1 MVDSATRVDAPKRV
15 RGWRNPPSRTARVM
29 RRSMTIR
36 FVIMNAYAVGGTIR
50 TTFTTAAELAKR
62 HDVEIVS
69 VVRHRDKP
77 SFPRP
82 KGVRLIGLTDLRTE
96 RMERLAGHWGPRAR
110 FQTWAAGRRT
120 RLMSSHDFRHPNF
133 NLLTDLNLLR
143 YLLPLRD
150 GVVIGTRPA
159 INLAIAHVVSPSVV
173 RVGQDHMN
181 LRSYNPGLQ
190 AQIRAVYPKLDVVST
205 LTEGDADDYRAHLG
219 WAGANI
225 RVECMPNGVP
235 DLGGRRAALDS
246 KVVVAAG
253 RMGPQKGFD
262 RLLPVWAKVAPQHP
276 DWELRIW
283 GGGKGIGKLRRQ
295 AEELGVADSAHVMG
309 FTQKLHEEFASSS
322 LYVMSS
328 RKEGFPMVLLEAMS
342 VGLPVVSYDCPT
354 GPRDIIREGVDG
366 HVVPDGDGDAL
377 AAALSGL
384 MEDEERRKAFGAAAV
399 EGAARYDIAA
409 IAGRWERLLDEIEA
423 GKHGRRRTAAGPVL
437 NLLGSRALTL
447 ARRRVRGR

>member
-1 MVDSATRVDAPKRV
+1 
-15 RGWRNPPSRTARVM
+15 
-29 RRSMTIR
+29 MTIR
-36 FVIMNAYAVGGTIR
+36 FVLMNGYAVGGTIR
-50 TTFTTAAELAKR
+50 ATFTTAAELAKR
-62 HDVEIVS
+62 HDVEIAS

-82 KGVRLIGLTDLRTE
+82 KGVRLIGLTDLRSE
-96 RMERLAGHWGPRAR
+96 RMERLAAHRGPRAR
-110 FQTWAAGRRT
+110 FQTWAAAQRT

-159 INLAIAHVVSPSVV
+159 INLAVAHVVSPSVV

-181 LRSYNPGLQ
+181 LRTYNDGLK
-190 AQIRAVYPKLDVVST
+190 AQIAAVYPRLDVVST
-205 LTEGDADDYRAHLG
+205 LTEGDADDYRRHLEG
-219 WAGANI
+219 RT
-225 RVECMPNGVP
+225 RVVCMPNGVP
-235 DLGGRRAALDS
+235 ELGGRRAALDA

-262 RLLPVWAKVAPQHP
+262 RLLPVWAKVAREHP

-295 AEELGVADSAHVMG
+295 ADELGIADSAHIMG
-309 FTQKLHEEFASSS
+309 FTSKLHEEFADSS

-328 RKEGFPMVLLEAMS
+328 RNEGFPMVLLEAMS
-342 VGLPVVSYDCPT
+342 AGLPVVSYDCPT
-354 GPRDIIREGVDG
+354 GPRDIVREGVDG
-366 HVVPDGDGDAL
+366 YVVPNGDRDAL
-377 AAALSGL
+377 AAALGRL
-384 MEDEERRKAFGAAAV
+384 MDDAEMRKAFGAAAV

-409 IAGRWERLLDEIEA
+409 IAGRWEELLAETEA
-423 GKHGRRRTAAGPVL
+423 AKTGRRRTSAGPMV
-437 NLLGSRALTL
+437 NLLASRAMTL
-447 ARRRVRGR
+447 ARRRVPRR

>member
-1 MVDSATRVDAPKRV
+1 
-15 RGWRNPPSRTARVM
+15 
-29 RRSMTIR
+29 MTIR
-36 FVIMNAYAVGGTIR
+36 FVLMNGYAVGGTIR
-50 TTFTTAAELAKR
+50 ATFTTAAELAKR
-62 HDVEIVS
+62 HDVEIAS

-82 KGVRLIGLTDLRTE
+82 KGVRLIGLTDLRSE
-96 RMERLAGHWGPRAR
+96 RMERLAAHRGPRAR
-110 FQTWAAGRRT
+110 FQTWAAAQRT

-159 INLAIAHVVSPSVV
+159 INLAVAHVVSPSVV

-181 LRSYNPGLQ
+181 LRTYNDGLK
-190 AQIRAVYPKLDVVST
+190 AQIAAVYPRLDVVST
-205 LTEGDADDYRAHLG
+205 LTEGDADDYRRHLEG
-219 WAGANI
+219 RT
-225 RVECMPNGVP
+225 RVVCMPNGVP
-235 DLGGRRAALDS
+235 ELGGRRAALDA

-262 RLLPVWAKVAPQHP
+262 RLLPVWAKVAREHP

-295 AEELGVADSAHVMG
+295 ADELGIADSAHIMG
-309 FTQKLHEEFASSS
+309 FTSKLHEEFADSS

-328 RKEGFPMVLLEAMS
+328 RNEGFPMVLLEAMS
-342 VGLPVVSYDCPT
+342 AGLPVVSYDCPT
-354 GPRDIIREGVDG
+354 GPRDIVREGVDG
-366 HVVPDGDGDAL
+366 YVVPNGDGDAL
-377 AAALSGL
+377 AAALGRL
-384 MEDEERRKAFGAAAV
+384 MDDAEMRKAFGAAAV

-409 IAGRWERLLDEIEA
+409 IARRWEELLAETEA
-423 GKHGRRRTAAGPVL
+423 AKTGRRRTSAGPMV
-437 NLLGSRALTL
+437 NLLASRAMTL
-447 ARRRVRGR
+447 ARRRVPRR

>member
-1 MVDSATRVDAPKRV
+1 
-15 RGWRNPPSRTARVM
+15 
-29 RRSMTIR
+29 MTIR

-82 KGVRLIGLTDLRTE
+82 KGVRLIGLTDLRKD
-96 RMERLAGHWGPRAR
+96 RMERLEAHWGPRAR
-110 FQTWAAGRRT
+110 FQTWAASQRT
-120 RLMSSHDFRHPNF
+120 RLMSSYDFRHPTF
-133 NLLTDLNLLR
+133 NLLSDLKLLR
-143 YLLPLRD
+143 YLVPLRD
-150 GVVIGTRPA
+150 GVVIGTRPS

-181 LRSYNPGLQ
+181 LGTYNDGLK
-190 AQIRAVYPKLDVVST
+190 AQIRAAYPKLDLVTT
-205 LTEGDADDYRAHLG
+205 LTEGDAEAYRAHLG
-219 WAGANI
+219 RGGSGT

-235 DLGGRRAALDS
+235 DLGGARAALDE

-262 RLLPVWAKVAPQHP
+262 RLLPVWAKLAPQHP

-295 AEELGVADSAHVMG
+295 AEELGVADSARVMG
-309 FTQKLHEEFASSS
+309 FTQRLHEEFANSS

-366 HVVPDGDGDAL
+366 HVVPDGDADAL
-377 AAALSGL
+377 AAAMSEL
-384 MEDEERRKAFGAAAV
+384 MRDAERRKAFGAAAV
-399 EGAARYDIAA
+399 EGAARYDLAA
-409 IAGRWERLLDEIEA
+409 IAGRWERLLAELEA
-423 GKHGRRRTAAGPVL
+423 AKTGRRRTGAVPLVRLA
-437 NLLGSRALTL
+437 GSRALTV

>member
-1 MVDSATRVDAPKRV
+1 MI
-15 RGWRNPPSRTARVM
+15 
-29 RRSMTIR
+29 IR
-36 FVIMNAYAVGGTIR
+36 FVLMNGYAVGGTIR

-62 HDVEIVS
+62 HDVEIAS
-69 VVRHRDKP
+69 VYCMRDKP

-82 KGVRLIGLTDLRTE
+82 KGVRLIGLTDLRKE

-110 FQTWAAGRRT
+110 FQTWAAGRRSH
-120 RLMSSHDFRHPNF
+120 LMSSHDFRHPTF

-150 GVVIGTRPA
+150 GIVIGTRPA

-181 LRSYNPGLQ
+181 LGAYNPGLR
-190 AQIRAVYPKLDVVST
+190 AQIAAVYPKLDLVST

-219 WAGANI
+219 GRT

-235 DLGGRRAALDS
+235 DLGTRRAALDN

-253 RMGPQKGFD
+253 RMGSQKGFD
-262 RLLPVWAKVAPQHP
+262 RLLPVWAQVAEDHP

-295 AEELGVADSAHVMG
+295 AEELGIAGSAHVMG
-309 FTQKLHEEFASSS
+309 FTNRLHDEFANSS

-328 RKEGFPMVLLEAMS
+328 RKEGFPMVLLEAMG

-366 HVVPDGDGDAL
+366 YVVPDGDGDAL
-377 AAALSGL
+377 AAALRRL
-384 MEDEERRKAFGAAAV
+384 MGDPEKRKAFGAAAV
-399 EGAARYDIAA
+399 EGAARYDIGA
-409 IAGRWERLLDEIEA
+409 IAGRWERLLAELEE
-423 GKHGRRRTAAGPVL
+423 GKDGRRRSSAGPVL
-437 NLLGSRALTL
+437 NLLASRALTL
-447 ARRRVRGR
+447 TRRRLRGR

>member
-1 MVDSATRVDAPKRV
+1 
-15 RGWRNPPSRTARVM
+15 
-29 RRSMTIR
+29 MTIR
-36 FVIMNAYAVGGTIR
+36 FVLMNGYAVGGTIR

-96 RMERLAGHWGPRAR
+96 RMERLAAHWGPRAR
-110 FQTWAAGRRT
+110 FQTWTSRHRSH
-120 RLMSSHDFRHPNF
+120 LMSSHDFRHPNF

-159 INLAIAHVVSPSVV
+159 INLAVAHVVSPSVV

-181 LRSYNPGLQ
+181 LRTYNEGLK
-190 AQIRAVYPKLDVVST
+190 AQIAAVYPKLDVVST
-205 LTEGDADDYRAHLG
+205 LTEGDADDYRRHLKG
-219 WAGANI
+219 RV

-235 DLGGRRAALDS
+235 ELGGRRAALDE

-262 RLLPVWAKVAPQHP
+262 RLLPVWAQVAREHP

-283 GGGKGIGKLRRQ
+283 GGGKGIGKLRQQ
-295 AEELGVADSAHVMG
+295 AEELGVADSARVMG
-309 FTQKLHEEFASSS
+309 FTSRLHEEFASSS

-328 RKEGFPMVLLEAMS
+328 RKEGFPMVLLEAMG

-366 HVVPDGDGDAL
+366 YVVPDGDGDAL
-377 AAALSGL
+377 AAAMSRL
-384 MEDEERRKAFGAAAV
+384 MEDAELRKRFGAAAV
-399 EGAARYDIAA
+399 DGAARYDIAS
-409 IAGRWERLLDEIEA
+409 IAGRWEALLAEA
-423 GKHGRRRTAAGPVL
+423 EAAKTGRRRTAAVPVL
-437 NLLGSRALTL
+437 RLLGSRAATL
-447 ARRRVRGR
+447 ARRRLRGR

>member
-1 MVDSATRVDAPKRV
+1 
-15 RGWRNPPSRTARVM
+15 
-29 RRSMTIR
+29 MTIR

-82 KGVRLIGLTDLRTE
+82 KGVRLIGLTDLRSE
-96 RMERLAGHWGPRAR
+96 RMERLGAHWGPRAR
-110 FQTWAAGRRT
+110 FQTWAASRRT
-120 RLMSSHDFRHPNF
+120 QLMSSYDFRHPTF
-133 NLLTDLNLLR
+133 NLLSDLELLR
-143 YLLPLRD
+143 YLVPLRD
-150 GVVIGTRPA
+150 GVVIGTRPS

-173 RVGQDHMN
+173 KVGQDHMN
-181 LRSYNPGLQ
+181 LGTYNEGLK
-190 AQIRAVYPKLDVVST
+190 AQIRAVYPKLDLVTT
-205 LTEGDADDYRAHLG
+205 LTEGDAEAYRAHLG
-219 WAGANI
+219 PGT

-262 RLLPVWAKVAPQHP
+262 RLLPVWAKLAREYP

-283 GGGKGIGKLRRQ
+283 GGGNGIGKLRRQ
-295 AEELGVADSAHVMG
+295 AEELGVADSARVMG
-309 FTQKLHEEFASSS
+309 FTQQLHEEFANSS

-328 RKEGFPMVLLEAMS
+328 RKEGFPMVLLEAMG

-366 HVVPDGDGDAL
+366 HVVPDGDAEAL
-377 AAALSGL
+377 AAAMSEL
-384 MEDEERRKAFGAAAV
+384 MADAERRKAFGAAAV
-399 EGAARYDIAA
+399 EGAARYDLAVITD
-409 IAGRWERLLDEIEA
+409 RWEQLLAELEA
-423 GKHGRRRTAAGPVL
+423 AKSGRRRSGAVPTVKLAGA
-437 NLLGSRALTL
+437 RALRL
-447 ARRRVRGR
+447 ARRRLRGR

>member
-1 MVDSATRVDAPKRV
+1 
-15 RGWRNPPSRTARVM
+15 M

-36 FVIMNAYAVGGTIR
+36 FVIMNGYAVGGTIR

-82 KGVRLIGLTDLRTE
+82 KGVRLIGLTDLRKE
-96 RMERLAGHWGPRAR
+96 RMERLAGLSPAHPRAR

-133 NLLTDLNLLR
+133 NLLSDLNLLR

-181 LRSYNPGLQ
+181 RPSYNPGLQ
-190 AQIRAVYPKLDVVST
+190 AQIRAVYPKLDVVTT
-205 LTEGDADDYRAHLG
+205 LTEGDAEAYRRHLG
-219 WAGANI
+219 RAGSDI

-235 DLGGRRAALDS
+235 DLGGRRAALDN

-262 RLLPVWAKVAPQHP
+262 RLLPVWAKIAPDHP

-295 AEELGVADSAHVMG
+295 AEELGIAGSARMMG
-309 FTQKLHEEFASSS
+309 FTNRLHDEFAESS

-328 RKEGFPMVLLEAMS
+328 RKEGFPMVLLEAMG

-377 AAALSGL
+377 AAALSRL
-384 MEDEERRKAFGAAAV
+384 MEDADARRAFGAAAV

-409 IAGRWERLLDEIEA
+409 IAGRWEALLAELA
-423 GKHGRRRTAAGPVL
+423 QRKHGRRRSGAVPMVKL
-437 NLLGSRALTL
+437 VGSRGLTL
-447 ARRRVRGR
+447 ARRRLRRGR

>member
-1 MVDSATRVDAPKRV
+1 
-15 RGWRNPPSRTARVM
+15 
-29 RRSMTIR
+29 MTIR
-36 FVIMNAYAVGGTIR
+36 FVLMNGYAVGGTIR
-50 TTFTTAAELAKR
+50 ATFTTAAELAKR
-62 HDVEIVS
+62 HDVEIAS

-82 KGVRLIGLTDLRTE
+82 KGVRLIGLTDLRSE
-96 RMERLAGHWGPRAR
+96 RMERLAAHRGPRAR
-110 FQTWAAGRRT
+110 FQTWAAAQRT

-159 INLAIAHVVSPSVV
+159 INLAVAHVVSPSVV

-181 LRSYNPGLQ
+181 LRTYNDGLK
-190 AQIRAVYPKLDVVST
+190 AQIAAVYPRLDVVST
-205 LTEGDADDYRAHLG
+205 LTEGDADDYRRHLEG
-219 WAGANI
+219 RT
-225 RVECMPNGVP
+225 RVVCMPNGVP
-235 DLGGRRAALDS
+235 ELGGRRAALDA

-262 RLLPVWAKVAPQHP
+262 RLLPVWAKVAREHP

-295 AEELGVADSAHVMG
+295 ADELGIAESAHIMG
-309 FTQKLHEEFASSS
+309 FTSKLHEEFADSS

-328 RKEGFPMVLLEAMS
+328 RNEGFPMVLLEAMS
-342 VGLPVVSYDCPT
+342 AGLPVVSYDCPT
-354 GPRDIIREGVDG
+354 GPRDIVREGVDG
-366 HVVPDGDGDAL
+366 YVVPNGDGDAL
-377 AAALSGL
+377 AAALGRL
-384 MEDEERRKAFGAAAV
+384 MDDAEMRKAFGAAAV

-409 IAGRWERLLDEIEA
+409 IARRWEELLAETEA
-423 GKHGRRRTAAGPVL
+423 AKTGRRRTSAGPMV
-437 NLLGSRALTL
+437 NLLASRAMTL
-447 ARRRVRGR
+447 ARRRVPRR

>member
-1 MVDSATRVDAPKRV
+1 
-15 RGWRNPPSRTARVM
+15 
-29 RRSMTIR
+29 MTIR

-50 TTFTTAAELAKR
+50 TTFTTAAELAKH
-62 HDVEIVS
+62 HDVEIAS

-82 KGVRLIGLTDLRTE
+82 KGVRLIGLTDLRKE

-110 FQTWAAGRRT
+110 FQTWTAGQRT
-120 RLMSSHDFRHPNF
+120 RLMSSHDFRHPTF

-143 YLLPLRD
+143 YLLPLKD

-159 INLAIAHVVSPSVV
+159 INLAVAHVVSPSVV
-173 RVGQDHMN
+173 KVGQDHMN
-181 LRSYNPGLQ
+181 LHTYNDGLK
-190 AQIRAVYPKLDVVST
+190 AQIRAVYPKLDIVST
-205 LTEGDADDYRAHLG
+205 LTEGDAEHYREHLG
-219 WAGANI
+219 PGT

-235 DLGGRRAALDS
+235 ALGGRRAALDN
-246 KVVVAAG
+246 KIVVAAG
-253 RMGPQKGFD
+253 RIGPQKGFD
-262 RLLPVWAKVAPQHP
+262 RLLPVWAKLAPEHP

-283 GGGKGIGKLRRQ
+283 GGGKDLGKLRRQ
-295 AEELGVADSAHVMG
+295 AEELGIAGSAHLMG
-309 FTQKLHEEFASSS
+309 FTQKLHEELADSS

-342 VGLPVVSYDCPT
+342 AGLPVVSYDCPT

-377 AAALSGL
+377 AAALSRL
-384 MEDEERRKAFGAAAV
+384 MEDEATRKAFGAAAV
-399 EGAARYDIAA
+399 EGAARYDIAT
-409 IAGRWERLLDEIEA
+409 IAGRWEALLAETEA
-423 GKHGRRRTAAGPVL
+423 SKTGRARSGALPLL
-437 NLLGSRALTL
+437 NLLGSRAATL

>member
-1 MVDSATRVDAPKRV
+1 
-15 RGWRNPPSRTARVM
+15 
-29 RRSMTIR
+29 MTIR

-62 HDVEIVS
+62 HDVEIAS
-69 VVRHRDKP
+69 VLRFRDKP

-82 KGVRLIGLTDLRTE
+82 KGVRLIGLTDLRKD

-110 FQTWAAGRRT
+110 YQTWAAGKRS
-120 RLMSSHDFRHPNF
+120 RLMSSSDFRHPDF
-133 NLLTDLNLLR
+133 NLLSDINLLR
-143 YLLPLRD
+143 YLLPLKD

-159 INLAIAHVVSPSVV
+159 INLAVAHVVSPSVV

-181 LRSYNPGLQ
+181 LHTYNDALK
-190 AQIRAVYPKLDVVST
+190 AQIAAVYPKLDLVST
-205 LTEGDADDYRAHLG
+205 LTEGDADNYRAHLKG
-219 WAGANI
+219 QTK
-225 RVECMPNGVP
+225 VVCMPNGVP
-235 DLGGRRAALDS
+235 ELGGRRAALDNQ
-246 KVVVAAG
+246 VVVAAG

-262 RLLPVWAKVAPQHP
+262 RLLPVWAKVAPEHP
-276 DWELRIW
+276 GWELRIW

-295 AEELGVADSAHVMG
+295 AEELGIADSARVMG
-309 FTQKLHEEFASSS
+309 FTDKLHDEFSDSA

-366 HVVPDGDGDAL
+366 YVVPDGDGEAL
-377 AAALSGL
+377 ASALGRL
-384 MEDEERRKAFGAAAV
+384 MDDAELRKRFGAAAV
-399 EGAARYDIAA
+399 EGAARYDIAT
-409 IAGRWERLLDEIEA
+409 IAGRWEELLEEA
-423 GKHGRRRTAAGPVL
+423 AAAKTGP
-437 NLLGSRALTL
+437 SRSGVRPFVSVAAARAATL

>member
-1 MVDSATRVDAPKRV
+1 
-15 RGWRNPPSRTARVM
+15 
-29 RRSMTIR
+29 MTIR
-36 FVIMNAYAVGGTIR
+36 FVLMNGYAVGGTIR
-50 TTFTTAAELAKR
+50 ATFTTAAELAKR
-62 HDVEIVS
+62 HDVEIAS

-82 KGVRLIGLTDLRTE
+82 KGVRLIGLTDLRSE
-96 RMERLAGHWGPRAR
+96 RMERLASHRGPRAR
-110 FQTWAAGRRT
+110 FQTWTAAQRT

-159 INLAIAHVVSPSVV
+159 INLAVAHVVSPSVV

-181 LRSYNPGLQ
+181 LRTYNDGLK
-190 AQIRAVYPKLDVVST
+190 AQIAAVYPRLDVVST
-205 LTEGDADDYRAHLG
+205 LTEGDADDYRRHLEG
-219 WAGANI
+219 RT
-225 RVECMPNGVP
+225 RVVCMPNGVP
-235 DLGGRRAALDS
+235 ELGGRRAALDA

-262 RLLPVWAKVAPQHP
+262 RLLPVWAKVAREHP

-295 AEELGVADSAHVMG
+295 ADELGIADSAHIMG
-309 FTQKLHEEFASSS
+309 FTSKLHEEFADSS

-328 RKEGFPMVLLEAMS
+328 RNEGFPMVLLEAMS
-342 VGLPVVSYDCPT
+342 AGLPVVSYDCPT
-354 GPRDIIREGVDG
+354 GPRDIVREGVDG
-366 HVVPDGDGDAL
+366 YVVPNGDGDAL
-377 AAALSGL
+377 AAALGRL
-384 MEDEERRKAFGAAAV
+384 MDDAEMRKAFGAAAV

-409 IAGRWERLLDEIEA
+409 IAGRWEELLAETEA
-423 GKHGRRRTAAGPVL
+423 AKTGRRRTSAGPMV
-437 NLLGSRALTL
+437 NLLASRAMTL
-447 ARRRVRGR
+447 ARRRVPRR

>member
-1 MVDSATRVDAPKRV
+1 
-15 RGWRNPPSRTARVM
+15 
-29 RRSMTIR
+29 MTIR

-62 HDVEIVS
+62 HDVEIAS
-69 VVRHRDKP
+69 VVRFRNKP
-77 SFPRP
+77 EFPRP
-82 KGVRLIGLTDLRTE
+82 KGVKLIGLTDLREE

-110 FQTWAAGRRT
+110 YQTWAAGRRS
-120 RLMSSHDFRHPNF
+120 RLMSSSDFRHPTF
-133 NLLTDLNLLR
+133 NLLSDINLLR
-143 YLLPLRD
+143 YLLPLED

-159 INLAIAHVVSPSVV
+159 INLAVAHVVSPSVV

-181 LRSYNPGLQ
+181 LHTYNDGLK
-190 AQIRAVYPKLDVVST
+190 AQIAAAYPKLDLVST
-205 LTEGDADDYRAHLG
+205 LTEGDAENYRRHLK
-219 WAGANI
+219 N
-225 RVECMPNGVP
+225 RTKVVCMPNGVP
-235 DLGGRRAALDS
+235 ELGGRRAELDN
-246 KVVVAAG
+246 KIVVAAG

-262 RLLPVWAKVAPQHP
+262 RLLPVWAKVAAEHP

-295 AEELGVADSAHVMG
+295 AEELGIADSARVMG
-309 FTQKLHEEFASSS
+309 FTNKLHDEFSDSS

-366 HVVPDGDGDAL
+366 YVVPDGDGEAL
-377 AAALSGL
+377 AEALGRLMGDAGL
-384 MEDEERRKAFGAAAV
+384 RKRFGAAAV
-399 EGAARYDIAA
+399 EGAARYDIAT
-409 IAGRWERLLDEIEA
+409 IAGRWEELLAEA
-423 GKHGRRRTAAGPVL
+423 EAAKTGRPRSGVRPFVKLAA
-437 NLLGSRALTL
+437 SRAATL

>member
-1 MVDSATRVDAPKRV
+1 
-15 RGWRNPPSRTARVM
+15 
-29 RRSMTIR
+29 MTIR

-62 HDVEIVS
+62 HDVEIAS
-69 VVRHRDKP
+69 VLRFRDKP

-82 KGVRLIGLTDLRTE
+82 KGVRLIALTDLRKE

-110 FQTWAAGRRT
+110 YQTWAAGRRSH
-120 RLMSSHDFRHPNF
+120 LMSAYDFRHPDF
-133 NLLTDLNLLR
+133 NLLSDINLLR

-159 INLAIAHVVSPSVV
+159 INLAIGHVVSPSVV

-181 LRSYNPGLQ
+181 LHTYNDGLK
-190 AQIRAVYPKLDVVST
+190 AQIAAVYPRLDLVST
-205 LTEGDADDYRAHLG
+205 LTEGDAEHYRAHLEDQTK
-219 WAGANI
+219 
-225 RVECMPNGVP
+225 VVCMPNGVP
-235 DLGGRRAALDS
+235 ELGGRRASLDN

-262 RLLPVWAKVAPQHP
+262 RLLPVWAKVAREHP
-276 DWELRIW
+276 GWELRIW

-295 AEELGVADSAHVMG
+295 AEELGIADSARVMG
-309 FTQKLHEEFASSS
+309 FTNKLHEEFSDSS

-366 HVVPDGDGDAL
+366 YVVPDGDGDAL
-377 AAALSGL
+377 ATALSRL
-384 MEDEERRKAFGAAAV
+384 MEDPELRKAFGAAAV
-399 EGAARYDIAA
+399 EGAARYDIAT
-409 IAGRWERLLDEIEA
+409 IAGRWEELLAEAAAAKHERPRSGVRPFVRL
-423 GKHGRRRTAAGPVL
+423 AA
-437 NLLGSRALTL
+437 SRAATL